1 MFHTIERAIGRP
13 IRPHLMS
20 VELAEQRG
28 QVPQKKAASARCPP
42 DSGMVAL
49 VAYLAGEDAKT
60 LEQEELDPRFA
71 EPFRLFATSDRRAE
85 GRSTGPRG
93 EASLVGENEASSRI
107 LG

>member
-1 MFHTIERAIGRP
+1 
-13 IRPHLMS
+13 MS

-71 EPFRLFATSDRRAE
+71 EPFRLSRRAIGGLRV
-85 GRSTGPRG
+85 GRPVPEVRP
-93 EASLVGENEASSRI
+93 L
-107 LG
+107 